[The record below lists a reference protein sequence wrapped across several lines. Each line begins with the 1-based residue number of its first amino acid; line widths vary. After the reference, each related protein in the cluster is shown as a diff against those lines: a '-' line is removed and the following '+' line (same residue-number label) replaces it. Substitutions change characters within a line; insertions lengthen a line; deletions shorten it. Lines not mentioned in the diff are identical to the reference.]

1 MEALNTTRG
10 WERWLLNMK
19 VLNMINWKHWQ
30 RMESLMER
38 LWRGIEHSC
47 DVTSYYTLLESTR
60 WYKMVHIIGLADTI
74 SKYLLCFF
82 FFYCQEF
89 IHVLVGTKLSVSASS
104 NKQLW
109 SIKKKAFA
117 CKTLKSTIFMLLLI
131 CFDFSV
137 IKSYN
142 WSMCPN

>member
-74 SKYLLCFF
+74 SKYLSCLFS
-82 FFYCQEF
+82 FYCQEF
-89 IHVLVGTKLSVSASS
+89 IHVLVGTILSVSALS

-109 SIKKKAFA
+109 SIKKIAFA
-117 CKTLKSTIFMLLLI
+117 CKKFEKYHVYVAVDFVLIFQ
-131 CFDFSV
+131 
-137 IKSYN
+137 
-142 WSMCPN
+142 W